1 MNSIPD
7 SLPAELNDKL
17 RGRVV
22 FVGIGNLLKGDD
34 ALGPK
39 LVEGLASK
47 GLKTVDAGTTP
58 ENYIG
63 KVASM
68 EPDTVVLIDAVHL
81 DSKPGSVELLEREDI
96 LGGIGFTTH
105 TQSPAMVME
114 RLELETGAAVL
125 MLAVQPASLT
135 MGAELTPA
143 VQNTLNQLTKIL
155 GDQPGVGSNI

>member
-1 MNSIPD
+1 MSRIPD

-39 LVEGLASK
+39 LVEELASK

-81 DSKPGSVELLEREDI
+81 DSKPGSV
-96 LGGIGFTTH
+96 
-105 TQSPAMVME
+105 
-114 RLELETGAAVL
+114 
-125 MLAVQPASLT
+125 
-135 MGAELTPA
+135 
-143 VQNTLNQLTKIL
+143 
-155 GDQPGVGSNI
+155 